1 MEFSEI
7 TKDKIVYPGEYV
19 LYEPAQ
25 RIVLVGAYNAE
36 TGLIRVLLEGKYV
49 EDKISN
55 FKKIQLAGNAR
66 KKFYKAGCRKCK
78 KNR

>member
-36 TGLIRVLLEGKYV
+36 NGLIRVLLEGKHV

-55 FKKIQLAGNAR
+55 FKSFNFLYCFTWSVKL
-66 KKFYKAGCRKCK
+66 
-78 KNR
+78 